1 MAIETV
7 VPVIVAVI
15 GALGGGWSYLDRR
28 RVVKENQQLQ
38 KQQVEAQA
46 YEKARVHYD
55 AIIDDLTQHIAWLKS
70 ELASTTQE
78 NTRLKERIEA
88 LERTIE
94 ALRSASVVVIQ
105 APDPPGHT
113 K

>member
-7 VPVIVAVI
+7 VPIIVAVVSS
-15 GALGGGWSYLDRR
+15 LGGGWSYLNGRKLA
-28 RVVKENQQLQ
+28 KENRALQ
-38 KQQVEAQA
+38 DKQVEAQA
-46 YEKARVHYD
+46 YEKARQHYD

-70 ELASTTQE
+70 ELLSTTQE

-88 LERTIE
+88 LERTID

-105 APDPPGHT
+105 APEAP